1 MCDMGQ
7 LAYLPFAA
15 LLRPILASPLMAQ
28 VGGQMARDQIAYVE
42 YANAQMADR
51 IATEKSFTAIGKENP
66 RKDFLSHLLHA
77 KDPQTGNGFGKE
89 ELDADSSLL
98 IAAGADTTSVTLS
111 AVFFYLLRNPRVL
124 KKLAEE
130 VRGAFADV
138 EEIRGGPK
146 LNGLAYLRACI
157 DETLRL
163 APPVPTH
170 LPREVLK
177 GGLQVDGELFP
188 EGTVVGTSAYC
199 MSHKEEYYPRA
210 WEFRPERWIL
220 EEDGGEASKES
231 LRIAKDAFC
240 AFSLGTRGCVGR
252 SVAYLELTLELA
264 RCLWLFEIRR
274 AEKVES
280 GAAHCVELQR
290 REGRWGRH
298 RKDEFQLV
306 DRFLVERDGPMVE
319 FRPRAA

>member
-1 MCDMGQ
+1 M
-7 LAYLPFAA
+7 A
-15 LLRPILASPLMAQ
+15 LI
-28 VGGQMARDQIAYVE
+28 GGQMARDEFAYVE

-51 IATEKSFTAIGKENP
+51 VAIEDSFTAMGKENP
-66 RKDFLSHLLHA
+66 RKDFLSYLLHA
-77 KDPQTGNGFGKE
+77 KDPQTGKGFEKQ

-111 AVFFYLLRNPRVL
+111 AAFFYLLQNPRVL
-124 KKLAEE
+124 EKLTEE
-130 VRGAFADV
+130 VRGAFGDV
-138 EEIRGGPK
+138 EEIRGGAK
-146 LNGLAYLRACI
+146 LNGLSYLRACI

-177 GGLQVDGELFP
+177 DGLQIDGEFFS

-199 MSHKEEYYPRA
+199 ISHKEEYYQRA
-210 WEFRPERWIL
+210 GEFRPERWIL
-220 EEDGGEASKES
+220 AEDGGEASKES
-231 LRIAKDAFC
+231 MRIAKDAFC

-264 RCLWLFEIRR
+264 RCLWLFDIRR
-274 AEKVES
+274 AEGGES
-280 GAAHCVELQR
+280 GGAHMEELQK

-298 RKDEFQLV
+298 RRDEFQLV
-306 DRFLVERDGPMVE
+306 DRFLVERDGPEVE
-319 FRPRAA
+319 FRPRVA